1 MKIPRFLAGMNGYAR
16 SWHLEV
22 SMRKTLIAALLLL
35 VPVQMAAAQDAR
47 ERMRTISVTGT
58 GSVTA
63 KPEIAEVQIGVQ
75 TEART
80 AAAALNGNTAAMNTL
95 FTTLKNTGIA
105 ETDMQ
110 TSGFNVS
117 PRYEQPQPGRPSGIG
132 GYQVSN
138 QVTVKV
144 RELPKLGELLDQVVQ
159 NGANTV
165 HGVRFSLAK
174 PDVFADLARKE
185 AMADA
190 KRKAELLA
198 MEGGVKLGRI
208 ASINE
213 AGGPE
218 PRFQEAAVAMRSA
231 AGPVPVAPGE
241 LTVRASL
248 RVTWLLD

>member
-1 MKIPRFLAGMNGYAR
+1 MKGYAR

-35 VPVQMAAAQDAR
+35 LPVQMAAAQDTR
-47 ERMRTISVTGT
+47 ERIRTISVTGT

-80 AAAALNGNTAAMNTL
+80 AVAALNANTAAMNAL
-95 FTTLKNTGIA
+95 FTTLKNAGIA

-117 PRYEQPQPGRPSGIG
+117 PRYEQPQPGRPSAIG

-138 QVTVKV
+138 QVSVKV
-144 RELPKLGELLDQVVQ
+144 RELAKLGELLDQVVQ
-159 NGANTV
+159 GGANSV
-165 HGVRFSLAK
+165 HGVRFSLVR
-174 PDVFADLARKE
+174 PDSFADLARKE

-198 MEGGVKLGRI
+198 TEGGVKLGRI

-213 AGGPE
+213 GGGPE
-218 PRFQEAAVAMRSA
+218 PRFQESAVAMRA
-231 AGPVPVAPGE
+231 AAPVPVAPGE

-248 RVTWLLD
+248 RVTWLLE

>member
-1 MKIPRFLAGMNGYAR
+1 
-16 SWHLEV
+16 
-22 SMRKTLIAALLLL
+22 MRRTLIAAVLLLL
-35 VPVQMAAAQDAR
+35 PVQMAAAQDAR
-47 ERMRTISVTGT
+47 ERMRTIAVTGT

-80 AAAALNGNTAAMNTL
+80 AASALNSNTAAMNAL
-95 FTTLKNTGIA
+95 FATLKNAGVA
-105 ETDMQ
+105 ETDIQ

-159 NGANTV
+159 SGANAV

-174 PDVFADLARKE
+174 PDSFADLARKE

-198 MEGGVKLGRI
+198 MEGGAKLGRI
-208 ASINE
+208 ASISE

-218 PRFQEAAVAMRSA
+218 PRFQEAAVAMRT
-231 AGPVPVAPGE
+231 AGAVPVAPGE
-241 LTVRASL
+241 LTVRAIL